1 MMLARNPSTA
11 NASRQGSGER
21 RGLCPG
27 LSAPMP
33 TGDGLLVRLMPVGTI
48 SLPAFSGLCAA
59 AREHGNGVI
68 EISSRGSI
76 QVRGLSVASAPLFA
90 DAIAA
95 LDITTADGVPVL
107 SNALA
112 GFDAEEILD
121 AGAVAADLRRA
132 LAETSLAARLA
143 PKVSVTIDG
152 GGALGLDQIVA
163 DIRLRAE
170 TANGAAA
177 FRVSVGGDGGSA
189 TQVGA
194 VASADGVDAAA
205 RLLEAIARRGRA
217 ARARDVLAAEGGVVF
232 RSAIADL
239 LLPDAPP
246 QPSSGQSCEAIGTHR
261 LRDGSLA
268 CGVGLAFGH
277 ADAGALEQLVEAAG
291 VAGATGLRV
300 AAGRA
305 LLVIGLTPDTCSYFV
320 AAGERLGFIVQRDDP
335 RRHVFACAGA
345 PICSSAHIAARAI
358 APSVARLA
366 APHLNAAFQIHIS
379 ACAKGCA
386 HAQATALTIVGV
398 PAGCALIA
406 DGSAGDMPFA
416 TVATEELPAAIVRCV
431 RGPRREG
438 GHV

>member
-1 MMLARNPSTA
+1 MMLAQNPSTA
-11 NASRQGSGER
+11 DASRQGGGER
-21 RGLCPG
+21 RGFCPG

-33 TGDGLLVRLMPVGTI
+33 TGDGLLVRLTPVGTI
-48 SLPAFSGLCAA
+48 PLPAFSGLCAA

-68 EISSRGSI
+68 EISARGSI

-90 DAIAA
+90 DAIAM
-95 LDITTADGVPVL
+95 LDIVTTDGVPVL

-112 GFDAEEILD
+112 GVAAEEILD
-121 AGAVAADLRRA
+121 SGAVAADLRRA
-132 LAETSLAARLA
+132 LAGTSLAARLA

-152 GGALGLDQIVA
+152 GGAPGLDEIAA
-163 DIRLRAE
+163 DIRLRAA

-177 FRVSVGGDGGSA
+177 FRVSSGGDGGSA

-194 VASADGVDAAA
+194 VAPADGVDAAA
-205 RLLEAIARRGRA
+205 RLLEAIARHGRA
-217 ARARDVLAAEGGVVF
+217 ARARDVLAAEGVVVF

-239 LLPDAPP
+239 LMPDAPP
-246 QPSSGQSCEAIGTHR
+246 QPRSGQSCDAIGSHR

-277 ADAGALEQLVEAAG
+277 ADAGTLEQLVEAAG
-291 VAGATGLRV
+291 AAGATGLRA

-305 LLVIGLTPDTCSYFV
+305 LLLIGLTQDACSPFV

-345 PICSSAHIAARAI
+345 PICSSAHIAARAM
-358 APSVARLA
+358 APGIARLA

-379 ACAKGCA
+379 GCAKGCA
-386 HAQATALTIVGV
+386 RAQATALTIVGV
-398 PAGCALIA
+398 PDGCALIA
-406 DGSAGDMPFA
+406 NGSARDMPFTTIA
-416 TVATEELPAAIVRCV
+416 AADLPAAVVRSA

-438 GHV
+438 GYV